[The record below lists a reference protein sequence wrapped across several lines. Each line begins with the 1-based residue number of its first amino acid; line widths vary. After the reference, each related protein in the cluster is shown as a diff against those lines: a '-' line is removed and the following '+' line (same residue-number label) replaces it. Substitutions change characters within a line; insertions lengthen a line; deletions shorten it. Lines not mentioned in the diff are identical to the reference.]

1 MPLLRT
7 GRSAVPPDVESAPPD
22 RHSLAL
28 AEVLRTVAAPGK
40 TQILDLGPANGANVA
55 YLSRYA
61 CTLHIA
67 DLYRT
72 VGAADGEN
80 EEVLERAFDRQI
92 PQGTFDLVLAWDLF
106 DYLGRT
112 GLQAL
117 GRQLAQRTAPGG
129 LLFALVSFHPRIPD
143 RPHRFQIVDPETLR
157 YGDPSGL
164 ERPAPGYREPDLI
177 RLMPGFEVG
186 GSYLLRHGVQEYLLT
201 RRQRAAADGDEA
213 EQDVSDRV

>member
-1 MPLLRT
+1 MSLLRT
-7 GRSAVPPDVESAPPD
+7 GRSVAPTEVDSPPPD

-28 AEVLRTVAAPGK
+28 AEVIRTVAAPGK
-40 TQILDLGPANGANVA
+40 TQVLDLGPANGANVA

-72 VGAADGEN
+72 VGAAEGEH
-80 EEVLERAFDRQI
+80 EEALERAFERQL
-92 PQGTFDLVLAWDLF
+92 PEGSFDLVLAWDLF

-112 GLQAL
+112 GLQVL
-117 GRQLAQRTAPGG
+117 GRQLAGRTAPGA
-129 LLFALVSFHPRIPD
+129 LLFALVSFHPRISD
-143 RPHRFQIVDPETLR
+143 RPHRFQIVDTETLR

-164 ERPAPGYREPDLI
+164 ERPAPGYREPDLV
-177 RLMPGFEVG
+177 RLLPGFDVT

-201 RRQRAAADGDEA
+201 RRSATESVDDA
-213 EQDVSDRV
+213 ETDTGGGV

>member
-1 MPLLRT
+1 MLLRT
-7 GRSAVPPDVESAPPD
+7 GRPVAPPEAHPAPAD

-28 AEVLRTVAAPGK
+28 AEVLRAVAAPGK
-40 TQILDLGPANGANVA
+40 TRVLDLGPANGANVA

-61 CTLHIA
+61 CTLYIA

-72 VGAADGEN
+72 VGLADGAN
-80 EEVLERAFDRQI
+80 EESLERAFERQL
-92 PQGTFDLVLAWDLF
+92 PQGPFDLVLAWDVF

-112 GLQAL
+112 GLQVL
-117 GRQLAQRTAPGG
+117 GRALVARTVPGS

-143 RPHRFQIVDPETLR
+143 RPHHFQIVDPETLR

-164 ERPAPGYREPDLI
+164 ERPSPRYREPDLV
-177 RLMPGFEVG
+177 RLLPGFEVT

-201 RRQRAAADGDEA
+201 RRAA
-213 EQDVSDRV
+213 EQDAGGSRADDSESV